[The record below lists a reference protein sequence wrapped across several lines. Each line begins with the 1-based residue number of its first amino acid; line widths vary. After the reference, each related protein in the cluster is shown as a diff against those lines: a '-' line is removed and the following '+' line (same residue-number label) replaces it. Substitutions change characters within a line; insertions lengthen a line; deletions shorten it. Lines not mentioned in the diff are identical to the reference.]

1 MLEFQEKKKLRNIL
15 YSKITLIAIFVLLVF
30 VVRATFSIY
39 YKQKVSGENLS
50 KAREEITELEKR
62 EKMLNSEIDRL
73 KTDKGTEEEIR
84 KKFMVGKAGE
94 EVIVIVDDNKTNK
107 NGADAS
113 DEKKSAWVRF
123 LDLFR

>member
-15 YSKITLIAIFVLLVF
+15 NSKVTLVAIFVILVF
-30 VVRATFSIY
+30 VARATFSIY
-39 YKQKVSGENLS
+39 HKQKVSGENLS
-50 KAREEITELEKR
+50 KVREEIAELEKR

-94 EVIVIVDDNKTNK
+94 EVIIIVDENKSNK

-113 DEKKSAWVRF
+113 DENKSVLVRF

>member
-15 YSKITLIAIFVLLVF
+15 YSKVTLIALF
-30 VVRATFSIY
+30 VVLIFIARATFSVY

-50 KAREEITELEKR
+50 KVKEEVAELKKR

-94 EVIVIVDDNKTNK
+94 QVIIIVDDDKSNK
-107 NGADAS
+107 NGAVGD
-113 DEKKSAWVRF
+113 DEDKSIWDKF
-123 LDLFR
+123 IDFFR

>member
-15 YSKITLIAIFVLLVF
+15 YSKITLIAIFVILVF
-30 VVRATFSIY
+30 VARATFSVY

>member
-15 YSKITLIAIFVLLVF
+15 YSKVTLIAIFVILVF
-30 VVRATFSIY
+30 VARATFSVY

>member
-73 KTDKGTEEEIR
+73 KT
-84 KKFMVGKAGE
+84 KFMVGKAGE

>member
-15 YSKITLIAIFVLLVF
+15 YSKVTLIALFVVLVF
-30 VVRATFSIY
+30 IARATVSVY
-39 YKQKVSGENLS
+39 YKQKASGENLA
-50 KAREEITELEKR
+50 KAKEEVAELKKR

-94 EVIVIVDDNKTNK
+94 QVIVIVDDNSSNK
-107 NGADAS
+107 NSAVGNS
-113 DEKKSAWVRF
+113 EKKSIWSKLMDF
-123 LDLFR
+123 FR

>member
-94 EVIVIVDDNKTNK
+94 QVIVIVDDNKTNK
-107 NGADAS
+107 NGADAN
-113 DEKKSAWVRF
+113 DKKKSIWVKF

>member
-15 YSKITLIAIFVLLVF
+15 YSKITLIAIFVILVF
-30 VVRATFSIY
+30 VVRATFSVY
-39 YKQKVSGENLS
+39 YKQKASGENLA
-50 KAREEITELEKR
+50 KAREEIAELEKR

-94 EVIVIVDDNKTNK
+94 QVIVIVDDNKTNK
-107 NGADAS
+107 NGAGANG
-113 DEKKSAWVRF
+113 EKKSVWARF
-123 LDLFR
+123 LDFFR

>member
-15 YSKITLIAIFVLLVF
+15 YSKVTLIAIFVILVF
-30 VVRATFSIY
+30 VARATFSVY

-50 KAREEITELEKR
+50 KAREEIAELEKR

-94 EVIVIVDDNKTNK
+94 QVIVIVDDNKTNK

>member
-1 MLEFQEKKKLRNIL
+1 MFIV
-15 YSKITLIAIFVLLVF
+15 IFVIVVF
-30 VVRATFSIY
+30 VARATFSVY

-94 EVIVIVDDNKTNK
+94 QVFVIVDDDKTNK

-113 DEKKSAWVRF
+113 DEKKSVWVKF

>member
-15 YSKITLIAIFVLLVF
+15 YSKVTLIAIFVILVF
-30 VVRATFSIY
+30 VARATFSVY

-94 EVIVIVDDNKTNK
+94 QVIVIVDDNKTNK

>member
-15 YSKITLIAIFVLLVF
+15 YSKITLIAIFVVLVF

-39 YKQKVSGENLS
+39 HKQKVSGENLS
-50 KAREEITELEKR
+50 KAREEIAELEKR

-94 EVIVIVDDNKTNK
+94 QVIVIVDDNKTNK
-107 NGADAS
+107 NGADAN
-113 DEKKSAWVRF
+113 DKKKSIWVKF